1 MHVETHDTMDELKEA
16 VRRERDGR
24 VRDRLRAIL
33 GAKRGRTAKQVADDL
48 GVSPRA
54 VQDWVRWYNAG
65 GRENL
70 PDAPRSGQP
79 RKCKA
84 EYFEAIKQRV
94 LAGPTPED
102 RVCTLRG
109 RDVQRILKEQHGVV
123 QSLSATY
130 DLLHTLGLTPLRPRP
145 RHVKNDPEAMKAW
158 EERAPFLSRRSGTPT
173 PARPSRSGS
182 RMRPAS
188 ASRER

>member
-1 MHVETHDTMDELKEA
+1 MHVERHDTIERLQEAARGELG
-16 VRRERDGR
+16 GR
-24 VRDRLRAIL
+24 VRDRIRGVIQ
-33 GAKRGRTAKQVADDL
+33 AKRGRTAKEIADDL

-54 VQDWVRWYNAG
+54 VQDWVRWYNQG
-65 GRENL
+65 GLANL

-79 RKCKA
+79 RKCRA
-84 EYFEAIKQRV
+84 EQFEAVKARV

-109 RDVQRILKEQHGVV
+109 RDVQRILKDQFKVV

-145 RHVKNDPEAMKAW
+145 RHVQNDPDAMKAW
-158 EERAPFLSRRSGTPT
+158 EARAPLLSRRSGTPT

-188 ASRER
+188 ASRGR

>member
-1 MHVETHDTMDELKEA
+1 MHVETHDTMEHLHEA
-16 VRRERDGR
+16 ARRERDGR
-24 VRDRLRAIL
+24 VRDRIRGVTL
-33 GAKRGRTAKQVADDL
+33 AKRGRTAREIADDL

-54 VQDWVRWYNAG
+54 VQGWVHWYNQG
-65 GRENL
+65 GLTSL

-84 EYFEAIKQRV
+84 EYFEAVKQRV

-109 RDVQRILKEQHGVV
+109 RDVQRILKDQLKVV

-145 RHVKNDPEAMKAW
+145 RHVHNDPEAMRAW
-158 EERAPFLSRRSGTPT
+158 EERAPLLSRKSGTLT

-188 ASRER
+188 ASRGR